1 MKKRLLLTLPAVGV
15 AGLLLWWFF
24 VREAESKDNGVL
36 VSPSFGTFDI
46 VVTTTGELQ
55 AKNSTDIRGPE
66 GVRAVGIWQLKI
78 SNLVPEGTAVKPGDL
93 VAELDQ
99 SELAQK
105 IREAQLNIQKQTAE
119 YTKTKLDTALTL
131 SGAREEMVN
140 LQYAQDE
147 RKLIRE
153 QSLYEAP
160 AVKRQ
165 VDLDYEKAENQL
177 KQAKINYKTK
187 VQQAVARMQSV
198 EADLSREQSKL
209 DQLMTVSAQFRVTAP
224 TAGIVIYARE
234 WNGKKRVVGSTVS
247 PWDPA
252 VATLPDLDTMESI
265 TYVNEVDIQKLAKGQ
280 KVAIGLDSDP
290 DKKLTGIVTNVAS
303 IGEQRPNSDSKV
315 FEVRI
320 VINES
325 DTSLRP
331 SMTTSNMIT
340 VASLQ
345 NKLSVP
351 LECLYAENEKT
362 YVYKQEYSALIKQ
375 EVLVGETNDNAAVIE
390 KGLARTDKI
399 YISLPP
405 EDERQQAIL
414 RTLAPSD
421 SAKTVP
427 PPS

>member
-1 MKKRLLLTLPAVGV
+1 MKRKKLLLTLPAVIIAV
-15 AGLLLWWFF
+15 IAMWWFF
-24 VREAESKDNGVL
+24 VREAESKDNSLL
-36 VSPSFGTFDI
+36 VSPTVGTFDI
-46 VVTTTGELQ
+46 TVTTTGELQ

-78 SNLVPEGTAVKPGDL
+78 TNLVSEGTAVKPGDM

-140 LQYAQDE
+140 LQYGQDE
-147 RKLIRE
+147 RKLVKE

-165 VDLDYEKAENQL
+165 VDLDYDRAENQL
-177 KQAKINYKTK
+177 KQARINYKTK
-187 VQQAVARMQSV
+187 IQQAVAKMQSV

-209 DQLMTVSAQFRVTAP
+209 DQLMSVAAQFRVSAP

-247 PWDPA
+247 PWDPT

-280 KVAIGLDSDP
+280 KVSIGLDSDP

-320 VINES
+320 IINER

-331 SMTTSNMIT
+331 SMTTSNVIT
-340 VASLQ
+340 VSSVP

-351 LECLYAENEKT
+351 LECLHTENEKT
-362 YVYKQEYSALIKQ
+362 YVYKQENSTLVKQ
-375 EVLVGETNDNAAVIE
+375 EVKVGTSNDNAAVIE
-390 KGLARTDKI
+390 EGITKADKI
-399 YISLPP
+399 YISIPLE
-405 EDERQQAIL
+405 EDRLQAVI
-414 RTLAPSD
+414 RTLVTKD
-421 SAKTVP
+421 STKQA
-427 PPS
+427 S

>member
-1 MKKRLLLTLPAVGV
+1 MKRKKLLLTLPAVIIAV
-15 AGLLLWWFF
+15 IAMWWFF
-24 VREAESKDNGVL
+24 VREAESKDNSLL
-36 VSPSFGTFDI
+36 VSPTVGTFDI
-46 VVTTTGELQ
+46 TVTTTGELQ

-78 SNLVPEGTAVKPGDL
+78 TNLVSEGTAVKPGDM

-140 LQYAQDE
+140 LQYGQDE
-147 RKLIRE
+147 RKLVKE

-165 VDLDYEKAENQL
+165 VDLDYDRAENQL
-177 KQAKINYKTK
+177 KQARINYKTK
-187 VQQAVARMQSV
+187 IQQAVAKMQSV

-209 DQLMTVSAQFRVTAP
+209 DQLMSVAAQFRVSAP

-247 PWDPA
+247 PWDPT

-320 VINES
+320 IINER

-331 SMTTSNMIT
+331 SMTTSNVIT
-340 VASLQ
+340 VSSVP

-351 LECLYAENEKT
+351 LECLHTENEKT
-362 YVYKQEYSALIKQ
+362 YVYKQENSTLVKQ
-375 EVLVGETNDNAAVIE
+375 EVKVGTSNDNAAVIE
-390 KGLARTDKI
+390 EGITKADKI
-399 YISLPP
+399 YISIPLE
-405 EDERQQAIL
+405 EDRLQAVI
-414 RTLAPSD
+414 RTLVTKD
-421 SAKTVP
+421 STKQA
-427 PPS
+427 S

>member
-1 MKKRLLLTLPAVGV
+1 MKRKRLLLTLPAVIIAV
-15 AGLLLWWFF
+15 IAMWWFF
-24 VREAESKDNGVL
+24 VREAESKDNSLL
-36 VSPSFGTFDI
+36 VSPTVGTFDI
-46 VVTTTGELQ
+46 TVTTTGELQ

-78 SNLVPEGTAVKPGDL
+78 TNLVSEGTAVKPGDM

-99 SELAQK
+99 AELAQK

-119 YTKTKLDTALTL
+119 YTKTRLDTALTL

-140 LQYAQDE
+140 LQYGQDE
-147 RKLIRE
+147 RKLVKE

-165 VDLDYEKAENQL
+165 VDLDFDRAENQL
-177 KQAKINYKTK
+177 KQARINYKTK
-187 VQQAVARMQSV
+187 IQQAVAKMQSV

-209 DQLMTVSAQFRVTAP
+209 EQLMGVMAQFRVSAP

-247 PWDPA
+247 PWDPT

-280 KVAIGLDSDP
+280 KVSIGLDSDP

-320 VINES
+320 IINER

-331 SMTTSNMIT
+331 SMTTSNVIT
-340 VASLQ
+340 VSSVP

-351 LECLYAENEKT
+351 LECLHTENEKT
-362 YVYKQEYSALIKQ
+362 YIYKQENSTLVKQ
-375 EVLVGETNDNAAVIE
+375 EVKVGTSNDNAAIIE
-390 KGLARTDKI
+390 EGLAKTDKI
-399 YISLPP
+399 YISIPL
-405 EDERQQAIL
+405 EEERLQAVI
-414 RTLAPSD
+414 RTLVAKD
-421 SAKTVP
+421 SVKQA
-427 PPS
+427 S

>member
-1 MKKRLLLTLPAVGV
+1 VKKRLLLILPAIAVV
-15 AGLLLWWFF
+15 ALITWWSFI
-24 VREAESKDNGVL
+24 REAESKDNSLV
-36 VSPSFGTFDI
+36 VSPTVGTFDI
-46 VVTTTGELQ
+46 TVTTTGELQ
-55 AKNSTDIRGPE
+55 AKNSTEIRGPE

-78 SNLVPEGTAVKPGDL
+78 TNLVSEGTAVKPGDL

-99 SELAQK
+99 AELAQK

-131 SGAREEMVN
+131 SAAREEMVN
-140 LQYAQDE
+140 LQYGQDE
-147 RKLIRE
+147 RKLVKE

-177 KQAKINYKTK
+177 KQARINYKTK
-187 VQQAVARMQSV
+187 VQQAVAKMQSV

-209 DQLMTVSAQFRVTAP
+209 DQLMTVSAQFRVSAP

-234 WNGKKRVVGSTVS
+234 WNGKKRLVGSTIS
-247 PWDPA
+247 PWDPT

-320 VINES
+320 LINER

-331 SMTTSNMIT
+331 SMTTSNIIT
-340 VASLQ
+340 VSSLP
-345 NKLSVP
+345 NKLFLP
-351 LECLYAENEKT
+351 LECLYTENERT
-362 YVYKQEYSALIKQ
+362 YVFKQENSTLIKQ
-375 EVLVGETNDNAAVIE
+375 EVRIGQSNENAAIIE
-390 KGLARTDKI
+390 EGVAKTDKV
-399 YISLPP
+399 YISIPP
-405 EDERQQAIL
+405 EEERQQAVL
-414 RTLAPSD
+414 RSIVKQD
-421 SAKTVP
+421 STKQA
-427 PPS
+427 S

>member
-1 MKKRLLLTLPAVGV
+1 MKKKLLITIPVVTA
-15 AGLLLWWFF
+15 AAIALWWFF
-24 VREAESKDNGVL
+24 ARDAESKDNGIL
-36 VSPSFGTFDI
+36 VSPTVGTFNI
-46 VVTTTGELQ
+46 AVTTTGELQ

-78 SNLVPEGTAVKPGDL
+78 TNLVPEGTAVKPGDM

-105 IREAQLNIQKQTAE
+105 VREAQLNIQKQTAE
-119 YTKTKLDTALTL
+119 YTKTRLDTALTL
-131 SGAREEMVN
+131 SAAREEMTN
-140 LQYAQDE
+140 LQYGQDE

-187 VQQAVARMQSV
+187 IQQAVAKMQSV

-209 DQLMTVSAQFRVTAP
+209 EQLMAVGAQFRVSAP

-234 WNGKKRVVGSTVS
+234 WNGKKRVVGSTIS
-247 PWDPA
+247 PWDPT

-320 VINES
+320 IINER

-331 SMTTSNMIT
+331 SMTTSNVIT
-340 VASLQ
+340 VSSVP

-351 LECLYAENEKT
+351 LECLHAEHEQT
-362 YVYKQEYSALIKQ
+362 FVYKQENSTLIKQ
-375 EVLVGETNDNAAVIE
+375 EVRVGATNDNAAVIE
-390 KGLARTDKI
+390 EGVAKTDKL

-405 EDERQQAIL
+405 EDERQSAIL
-414 RTLAPSD
+414 RTLSKPAPV
-421 SAKTVP
+421 KQ
-427 PPS
+427 PS

>member
-1 MKKRLLLTLPAVGV
+1 MKRKKLLLTLPAVIV
-15 AGLLLWWFF
+15 AVIAMWWFF
-24 VREAESKDNGVL
+24 VREAESKDNSL
-36 VSPSFGTFDI
+36 LISPTVGTFDI
-46 VVTTTGELQ
+46 TVTTTGELQ

-78 SNLVPEGTAVKPGDL
+78 TNLVAEGTAVKPGDM

-140 LQYAQDE
+140 LQYGQDE
-147 RKLIRE
+147 RKLVKE

-165 VDLDYEKAENQL
+165 VDLDYDRAENQL
-177 KQAKINYKTK
+177 KQARINYKTK
-187 VQQAVARMQSV
+187 VQQAVAKMQSV

-209 DQLMTVSAQFRVTAP
+209 DQLMSVAAQFRVSAP

-247 PWDPA
+247 PWDPT

-320 VINES
+320 IINER

-331 SMTTSNMIT
+331 SMTTSNVIT
-340 VASLQ
+340 VSSVP

-351 LECLYAENEKT
+351 LECLHTENDKT
-362 YVYKQEYSALIKQ
+362 YVYKQENSTLVKQ
-375 EVLVGETNDNAAVIE
+375 EVKVGTSNDNAAIIE
-390 KGLARTDKI
+390 EGLAKTDKI
-399 YISLPP
+399 YISIPL
-405 EDERQQAIL
+405 EEERLQAVI
-414 RTLAPSD
+414 RTLLAKD
-421 SAKTVP
+421 SVKQA
-427 PPS
+427 S

>member
-1 MKKRLLLTLPAVGV
+1 MKKRLFITIPVV
-15 AGLLLWWFF
+15 AAAAIALWWFF
-24 VREAESKDNGVL
+24 ARDAESKDNGIL
-36 VSPSFGTFDI
+36 VSPTVGTFDI
-46 VVTTTGELQ
+46 AVTTTGELQ

-78 SNLVPEGTAVKPGDL
+78 TNLVAEGLAVKPGDM

-105 IREAQLNIQKQTAE
+105 VREAQLNIQKQTAE
-119 YTKTKLDTALTL
+119 YTKTRLDTALTL
-131 SGAREEMVN
+131 SAAREEMTN
-140 LQYAQDE
+140 LQYGQDE

-187 VQQAVARMQSV
+187 IQQAVAKMQSV

-209 DQLMTVSAQFRVTAP
+209 EQLMVVGAQFRVTAP

-234 WNGKKRVVGSTVS
+234 WNGKKRVVGSTIS
-247 PWDPA
+247 PWDPT

-280 KVAIGLDSDP
+280 KVALGLDSDP

-320 VINES
+320 IINER

-331 SMTTSNMIT
+331 SMTTSNIIT
-340 VASLQ
+340 VSSVP

-351 LECLYAENEKT
+351 LECLHAEHEQT
-362 YVYKQEYSALIKQ
+362 FVYKQENSTLIKQ
-375 EVLVGETNDNAAVIE
+375 EVRVGATNDNAAVIE
-390 KGLARTDKI
+390 EGVAKTDKL

-405 EDERQQAIL
+405 EDERQSAVL
-414 RTLAPSD
+414 RTLTKPAPV
-421 SAKTVP
+421 KQ
-427 PPS
+427 PS